1 MATTTN
7 KALTL
12 LAEGQRDKTTTLNA
26 NAELLDLL
34 GFLGTFPLAGS
45 PTTIPSAVTHPDAII
60 IITGVDGS
68 PLVDYLC
75 YSDGTNWRKIQQVL
89 DNVVV

>member
-7 KALTL
+7 KSLTL
-12 LAEGQRDKTTTLNA
+12 LDEGQRDKTTTLNA
-26 NAELLDLL
+26 NAQLLDKF
-34 GFLGTFPLAGS
+34 GFLGSFPLAGS
-45 PTTIPSAVTHPDAII
+45 PTTIPDATTHPNAIA

-75 YSDGTNWRKIQQVL
+75 YSDGTNWRKIAQVL